1 MQRLIRIQTND
12 FNLAAEYQVLRENNH
27 TGAIVTFTGLV
38 RELENVDK
46 AVDKKKDNQP
56 IDALTLEHYPGMT
69 EKLLDEI
76 LDQAEQ
82 RWPLHAVTVIHRV
95 GKLLPTDQIVLVAT
109 ASAHRDAA
117 FKAAEFIM
125 DYLKT
130 RATLWKKVTI
140 GNDDHWIDQKE
151 SDHIQSSRW

>member
-1 MQRLIRIQTND
+1 MHRQIRIQTDD
-12 FNLAAEYQVLRENNH
+12 FNLGVEYQALRKNNH

-38 RELENVDK
+38 RELEKIDQK
-46 AVDKKKDNQP
+46 QNQS
-56 IDALTLEHYPGMT
+56 INALTLQHYPGMT
-69 EKLLDEI
+69 EQLLNDILDE
-76 LDQAEQ
+76 AEQ

-109 ASAHRDAA
+109 SSAHRDAA

-130 RATLWKKVTI
+130 RATLWKKITI
-140 GNDDHWIDQKE
+140 DDQDHWVEQKE
-151 SDHIQSSRW
+151 SDLIHSSRW

>member
-1 MQRLIRIQTND
+1 MHRQIRIQTDD
-12 FNLAAEYQVLRENNH
+12 FNLADEYQAIRNNNH

-38 RELENVDK
+38 RELENLEDK
-46 AVDKKKDNQP
+46 QNNS
-56 IDALTLEHYPGMT
+56 IDALTLQHYPGMT
-69 EKLLDEI
+69 EKLLGEIIDE
-76 LDQAEQ
+76 AEQ

-109 ASAHRDAA
+109 ASAHRNAA

-140 GNDDHWIDQKE
+140 NNEDHWIEQKE
-151 SDHIQSSRW
+151 SDRIHSSRW